1 MGQITIYCT
10 EKQNGARSWGYR
22 FEVATEQGKRRWIR
36 KRGFKTKAEA
46 QKASREAFM
55 QYESAGTVVVP
66 SELSFAEFSNIWL
79 NSMVGNIKETT
90 LNNYRKRLRLYVV
103 PHIGKYPLR
112 SIKKNAIRNL
122 LKKLYE
128 SGLSYNTLTSIK
140 GMLTNCFAFAVD
152 EQYLIQSPADGKLT
166 IPKNDN
172 FDNERI
178 VSASKPHVYIPK
190 DKWEQIIERFPE
202 GHPSHIPLMLGYKCG
217 MRLGEVFALQWK
229 NIDLD
234 NNTILIESQ
243 VQWHKNE
250 RTNEDRNNPNKRNT
264 TEESGFW
271 YLSKPKYNSSRKI
284 TIDQDLSD
292 LLRRKKKS
300 QENAAKYYDD
310 LYTYYKVDARGII
323 SIGQGDTSNTLDL
336 VNVRENGTFVSPRTM
351 QHTSSIIHHKMEYP
365 EFDFHSLRH
374 THATILAENGASPMY
389 VQHRLG
395 HKNISVTIGV
405 YFHYTEHFDQTGN
418 ELLEEIFSET

>member
-128 SGLSYNTLTSIK
+128 SGLSYNTLTS
-140 GMLTNCFAFAVD
+140 
-152 EQYLIQSPADGKLT
+152 YL
-166 IPKNDN
+166 
-172 FDNERI
+172 E
-178 VSASKPHVYIPK
+178 
-190 DKWEQIIERFPE
+190 
-202 GHPSHIPLMLGYKCG
+202 
-217 MRLGEVFALQWK
+217 
-229 NIDLD
+229 
-234 NNTILIESQ
+234 
-243 VQWHKNE
+243 
-250 RTNEDRNNPNKRNT
+250 
-264 TEESGFW
+264 
-271 YLSKPKYNSSRKI
+271 YL
-284 TIDQDLSD
+284 
-292 LLRRKKKS
+292 
-300 QENAAKYYDD
+300 
-310 LYTYYKVDARGII
+310 
-323 SIGQGDTSNTLDL
+323 
-336 VNVRENGTFVSPRTM
+336 
-351 QHTSSIIHHKMEYP
+351 
-365 EFDFHSLRH
+365 
-374 THATILAENGASPMY
+374 
-389 VQHRLG
+389 
-395 HKNISVTIGV
+395 
-405 YFHYTEHFDQTGN
+405 
-418 ELLEEIFSET
+418 